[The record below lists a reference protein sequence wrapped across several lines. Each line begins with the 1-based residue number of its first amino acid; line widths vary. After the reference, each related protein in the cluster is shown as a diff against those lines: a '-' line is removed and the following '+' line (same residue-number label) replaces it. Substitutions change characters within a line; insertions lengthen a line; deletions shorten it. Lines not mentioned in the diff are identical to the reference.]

1 MQVPGD
7 VATAHDWHVPAH
19 AVRQQTPCAQK
30 PLAHS
35 LPSAHVAPG
44 DLRPHEPLLH
54 TEGETQSASA
64 VHVPLQAEAPHLYGA
79 QEDAAGVTQA
89 PAPSQVRPRVSVVA
103 PAGHEA
109 GAQLVPPA

>member
-1 MQVPGD
+1 VHVPGA
-7 VATAHDWHVPAH
+7 VETAHDWHVPVH
-19 AVRQQTPCAQK
+19 AVRQQTPCAQM
-30 PLAHS
+30 PVAHS
-35 LPSAHVAPG
+35 LPSLQAPPG

-89 PAPSQVRPRVSVVA
+89 PAPSQA
-103 PAGHEA
+103 AAG
-109 GAQLVPPA
+109 V